1 MRSVFKGDKILNARS
16 HIIAVLIL
24 FLFFN
29 QFILAQYSPTY
40 TDLIHTTY
48 TREFDKSILGK
59 YLSSNNQ
66 EKISA
71 ALLSIS
77 ISRDTSFADEVIN
90 LEATDTELKIFCLES
105 LGQCFQTTK
114 YFWEKAFANGDSAG
128 KYFEGISHTGNQ
140 SDLDRIIEFYSTG
153 KFSNVPIS
161 LVLLNFS
168 LREIKTTDQNELIAD
183 ELNNKDL
190 KMTELKSLLYVLSR
204 LKSNDQLMRQLSM
217 LLNEKINSRVDNE
230 IIQYILL
237 AFRRN
242 NYFPEDSSIFNY
254 LISTENILLKSLAAS
269 TICYKKRFTEFE
281 LKKYFQLLYDNNE
294 VTAHQTAISL
304 KYLSVPDSLSMT
316 LENTL
321 HNLLYDENLNQ
332 NVRGELLVSYPQLF
346 PDKFISEK
354 ISIPESIPDKFRIR
368 SYANLPNNE
377 KYFNELVQLYNSEDK
392 LTKIESLTSLNS
404 FSKNAAFRA
413 GLNEIYFD
421 ALSSEAPALIS
432 IAADAVDSVFIIENQ
447 NKLENILLEQIEKH
461 ISDPNFTESIL
472 SIMSLSERMNTAVY
486 KKILGAAKSSSI
498 FSVKKLAY
506 QKLKLKD
513 EITKVDS
520 NFTELLQHAFHYK
533 AAQIITNKGMFEI
546 KFLPEYAPISV
557 GNFVKLAEEN
567 FYDGIIF
574 HRVVPGF
581 VIQAGDKS
589 ATGWEGPGYEIV
601 SELSNIPFNTGAVGM
616 ASSGVDTEGSQ
627 FFVMLGNYPHL
638 NGRYT
643 NFGQLIDGYE
653 NLYKI
658 DEGDF
663 IIKIILVDEL
673 D

>member
-77 ISRDTSFADEVIN
+77 NSLDTSFADEVIN

-114 YFWEKAFANGDSAG
+114 YFWEKVFANGDSAR

-190 KMTELKSLLYVLSR
+190 KMTELKSLLYVISR

-254 LISTENILLKSLAAS
+254 LISTENILLNSLAAS

-294 VTAHQTAISL
+294 VAAHQTAISL

-321 HNLLYDENLNQ
+321 HNLLYDENLNK
-332 NVRGELLVSYPQLF
+332 NVLGELLLSYTQLF

-354 ISIPESIPDKFRIR
+354 ISIPQSIPDKFRIR
-368 SYANLPNNE
+368 FYANFPNNE
-377 KYFNELVQLYNSEDK
+377 KYFNELVRLYNSEDK

-404 FSKNAAFRA
+404 FSKNAAFKA

-421 ALSSEAPALIS
+421 ALSSETPALIS
-432 IAADAVDSVFIIENQ
+432 IAADAVDSVFIIESQ
-447 NKLENILLEQIEKH
+447 NKLENILSEQIEKH

-472 SIMSLSERMNTAVY
+472 SIMSLSERMNTMFY
-486 KKILGAAKSSSI
+486 NKILGAAKNSSI
-498 FSVKKLAY
+498 YSIKKLAY

-520 NFTELLQHAFHYK
+520 NFTELLQHAFKYK

-546 KFLPEYAPISV
+546 KFLPESAPISV

>member
-77 ISRDTSFADEVIN
+77 NSRDTSFAEEVIN

-114 YFWEKAFANGDSAG
+114 YFWEKVFANGDSAR

-294 VTAHQTAISL
+294 VAAHQTAISL

-368 SYANLPNNE
+368 SYANFPNNE

-404 FSKNAAFRA
+404 FSKNAAFGA

-421 ALSSEAPALIS
+421 ALSSETPALIS
-432 IAADAVDSVFIIENQ
+432 IAADAVDSVFIIQNQ
-447 NKLENILLEQIEKH
+447 SKLENILSEQIVKH

-472 SIMSLSERMNTAVY
+472 SIMSLSEKMNTVFY
-486 KKILGAAKSSSI
+486 NKILGAAKNSSI
-498 FSVKKLAY
+498 YSVKKLAY

>member
-1 MRSVFKGDKILNARS
+1 MRSVFRGDKILTAQS
-16 HIIAVLIL
+16 HIIIILIF
-24 FLFFN
+24 FLCFN
-29 QFILAQYSPTY
+29 QFIIAQYSPAF
-40 TDLIHTTY
+40 TDLLHTTY
-48 TREFDKSILGK
+48 TREFDSSILLQ
-59 YLSSNNQ
+59 YLSSNEQ
-66 EKISA
+66 REIYA

-77 ISRDTSFADEVIN
+77 NSRDTSFSDEVIH
-90 LEATDTELKIFCLES
+90 LEVINDELKIFCLES

-114 YFWEKAFANGDSAG
+114 YFWEKVFANPDSAA
-128 KYFEGISHTGNQ
+128 KYFTGISYTGNQ
-140 SDLDRIIEFYSTG
+140 SDLDKIIEYCSIN
-153 KFSNVPIS
+153 KFSNIPIS
-161 LVLLNFS
+161 LILLNFS
-168 LREIKTTDQNELIAD
+168 LRGVKTTDQNELIAN

-190 KMTELKSLLYVLSR
+190 KIAELKSLLYVLSR
-204 LKSNDQLMRQLSM
+204 LKSEDQLMTQLSM
-217 LLNEKINSRVDNE
+217 LLDEKINGRVDNE

-242 NYFPEDSSIFNY
+242 NFFPEQNSIFNY

-269 TICYKKRFTEFE
+269 VICFKKGFSETE
-281 LKKYFQLLYDNNE
+281 LRKYFQLLYDSNE
-294 VTAHQTAISL
+294 VVARQTAISL
-304 KYLSVPDSLSMT
+304 KYLSVSDSISVT
-316 LENTL
+316 LENSL
-321 HNLLYDENLNQ
+321 NKFLYDENLNQ
-332 NVRGELLVSYPQLF
+332 NVRGELLVSYSLLF

-368 SYANLPNNE
+368 SYANLSNNQ
-377 KYFNELVQLYNSEDK
+377 KYFDELVRLYNSDDK
-392 LTKIESLTSLNS
+392 PTKIESFTSLIS
-404 FSKNAAFRA
+404 FSKNEIFRS

-421 ALSSEAPALIS
+421 ALTSEIPALIS
-432 IAADAVDSVFIIENQ
+432 IAADALDSVFIIQNQ
-447 NKLENILLEQIEKH
+447 NKLGNILSAQIEKH

-472 SIMSLSERMNTAVY
+472 SILNLSEKINDAFY
-486 KKILGAAKSSSI
+486 KTILDEAKNSSI
-498 FSVKKLAY
+498 YSIKKLAY
-506 QKLKLKD
+506 QKLNRKD
-513 EITKVDS
+513 QLIKNDS
-520 NFTELLQHAFHYK
+520 NFKELISNAFKYEGGH
-533 AAQIITNKGMFEI
+533 IITNKGAFEI
-546 KFLPEYAPISV
+546 KFLPESAPISV

-567 FYDGIIF
+567 YYDGIIF

-627 FFVMLGNYPHL
+627 FFVMLGSYPHL
-638 NGRYT
+638 NGKYT

-663 IIKIILVDEL
+663 IIKIILIDEL